1 MALGMMAEGI
11 EDYEKA
17 LAVYE
22 KMLAFEMDSLKK
34 SNIHR
39 KMGDICLQIGKIAKN
54 PETACVP
61 SRRIRRPWRLTQ
73 WRQSLSLAQK
83 S

>member
-54 PETACVP
+54 P
-61 SRRIRRPWRLTQ
+61 
-73 WRQSLSLAQK
+73 
-83 S
+83 